1 MAIQQRYIS
10 GGEYRYSIIFDG
22 DEVYSE
28 VNRSARQFYNVKVY
42 ISGPFYPAAFGYISK
57 LELTNFL
64 WKSYATLVQISSLY
78 YKPIQKTSFA
88 DVSIFGFLPNIFFWG
103 EKNNYGMYEVI
114 WFDMK
119 IWTCLN
125 LPDTKLTV

>member
-1 MAIQQRYIS
+1 MPSKQSGARYNTRPVFVARCAKVVDVMINRCLS
-10 GGEYRYSIIFDG
+10 ATLFAALLSVAACSSEAPQAGGGGEYRYSIIFDG

-64 WKSYATLVQISSLY
+64 
-78 YKPIQKTSFA
+78 
-88 DVSIFGFLPNIFFWG
+88 
-103 EKNNYGMYEVI
+103 
-114 WFDMK
+114 
-119 IWTCLN
+119 
-125 LPDTKLTV
+125 